1 MEPFDLKEKD
11 ANLLESIGDM
21 DKSEI
26 KKKKMKRLLIIFSVI
41 LLVIIIALVFYFS
54 FRSDDEDEDEDF
66 EDEDFEGND
75 NCLSFVENSTECASC
90 NPYFRLENGAC
101 LFIFSFEAIYNIRKT
116 SYKSDGIKLFNVEYL
131 GNYKINKIQ
140 VDDKFVKTKTNYYK
154 FYTVGEHKVRV
165 NIDLKKGSSLN
176 KFFENINEL
185 VSINFTNEFN
195 TKGVENMDEM
205 FSSTKNLVYL
215 NMPYLNTENVR
226 SMKNMF
232 KNCEQLEEID
242 ISNFKTEKVENMFG
256 MFENSGVKNLDL
268 TNFKT
273 KTTTNMGNM
282 FKNCKYLKFLNLDFN
297 TENVENME
305 NMFSS
310 CISLTSLNISMF
322 DIYDSTDVTNM
333 FENDRGLKIFID
345 SNRCEDLIYKLP
357 GYVIINKV
365 LTKIGEINCI
375 YEVENI
381 YRNNILLGNEFS
393 KNSRFSIY

>member
-1 MEPFDLKEKD
+1 
-11 ANLLESIGDM
+11 
-21 DKSEI
+21 
-26 KKKKMKRLLIIFSVI
+26 
-41 LLVIIIALVFYFS
+41 
-54 FRSDDEDEDEDF
+54 
-66 EDEDFEGND
+66 
-75 NCLSFVENSTECASC
+75 
-90 NPYFRLENGAC
+90 
-101 LFIFSFEAIYNIRKT
+101 
-116 SYKSDGIKLFNVEYL
+116 
-131 GNYKINKIQ
+131 
-140 VDDKFVKTKTNYYK
+140 
-154 FYTVGEHKVRV
+154 
-165 NIDLKKGSSLN
+165 
-176 KFFENINEL
+176 
-185 VSINFTNEFN
+185 
-195 TKGVENMDEM
+195 
-205 FSSTKNLVYL
+205 
-215 NMPYLNTENVR
+215 
-226 SMKNMF
+226 MF

-393 KNSRFSIY
+393 KNSRFSIYIDEKRIKYTKDYKINSYGSHQIKIVLYENLNMDYMFKDVTDLVSVEMKSEENCQIL